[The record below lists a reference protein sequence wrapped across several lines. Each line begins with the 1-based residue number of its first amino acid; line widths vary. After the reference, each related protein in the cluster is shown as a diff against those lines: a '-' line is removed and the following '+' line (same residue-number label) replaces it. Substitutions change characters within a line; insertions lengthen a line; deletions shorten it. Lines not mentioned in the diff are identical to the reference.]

1 MHRFPVQLRYGDQD
15 PNGHINNVQFIQFLE
30 EARVRLGLLPLK
42 AGTESPGSFRDLTGD
57 RTSTY
62 VARQEIEYRAPLL
75 HRPEPV
81 WVDVWVTRVGST
93 SLTYGFRL
101 ADEDGDTVYAYAEAV
116 MVQVDSAGGRP
127 VPLTD
132 AQLEVLQG
140 WMGDPVPFR
149 TPVSSGRG
157 N

>member
-15 PNGHINNVQFIQFLE
+15 PNGHINNVKFIQFLE
-30 EARVRLGLLPLK
+30 EARVRLGLLPLES
-42 AGTESPGSFRDLTGD
+42 GSGSPGSFRDLTGD

-62 VARQEIEYRAPLL
+62 VARQEIEYLAPLL
-75 HRPEPV
+75 HGDEPV

-101 ADEDGDTVYAYAEAV
+101 ADETGGSVYAYAEAV
-116 MVQVDSAGGRP
+116 MVQVDSAEGRP

-132 AQLEVLQG
+132 AQQEVLQG

-149 TPVSSGRG
+149 TPVTAGRG